1 MEFGEISNV
10 ISSSSTSLRYTKQ
23 LKDKGEGFANNGN
36 LPLELAELATY
47 LWFRIIKKLQEI
59 VLNSNDLEHFKFTW
73 HMRHVKVKMTFF

>member
-1 MEFGEISNV
+1 M
-10 ISSSSTSLRYTKQ
+10 
-23 LKDKGEGFANNGN
+23 GN